1 MSTNAAYSGS
11 PAARVDS
18 RNRRVSSTVHH
29 RRLRVRGAGRRITA
43 TGFRESS
50 SSSTAHVYAALSVSR
65 ALDCYRITGDHKI
78 AETLANEVI
87 QAYTDFDGQERSPMR
102 LAEARITLGV
112 VRAQEGDL
120 DAAIDHGV
128 RALQGKRKSLPTLL
142 MASRDLTKILNDRY
156 SSESKTRN
164 YLDQVNALTALIPRQ
179 H

>member
-1 MSTNAAYSGS
+1 MPS
-11 PAARVDS
+11 
-18 RNRRVSSTVHH
+18 
-29 RRLRVRGAGRRITA
+29 LRVVTYRARPHLSFLGSGMNVDHHFVVDPTK
-43 TGFRESS
+43 FDF
-50 SSSTAHVYAALSVSR
+50 YAM
-65 ALDCYRITGDHKI
+65 DCYRIAGDNKI

-87 QAYTDFDGQERSPMR
+87 QAYSDFDGQERSPMR
-102 LAEARITLGV
+102 LAEARITLSV

-142 MASRDLTKILNDRY
+142 MASRDLTKILSDCY
-156 SSESKTRN
+156 SAESKTRN